1 MKTSIKIKH
10 ILFILSIMAVM
21 LLTGCEKESKW
32 LTGEITINGTEVT
45 LPFSYQE
52 LDKISCQTADQF
64 YNNISD
70 QYVFNAGEREPE
82 LTVVDT
88 VNNGYITLGCVNV
101 GTGACTL
108 PNVMVYRVGAEAR
121 NEKTRPNILLSGN
134 ISWGAALSDI
144 EEAYGDASEE
154 GEKTYDAE
162 TQMTKLLYRSDQGD
176 GAEDDAVSLTLY
188 VHDEKGL
195 QKLYYCVPCT
205 ERNLGDETETIENR
219 IVSEQPVSADLA
231 KLPKQWEQPA
241 VQFGDRVYGFPLTV
255 ADLQDL
261 GFRFK
266 EDPKKEILN
275 PENTLV
281 CQMISEK
288 YGEITVDLVN
298 LDENLRRPDTVWVDE
313 LELKAAKL
321 NEPSQIMVTGGI
333 GFGDTSNQIAKVFQN
348 GPEAVTSDYKVG
360 NNVTGTNYEYSLADV
375 ATEQSLYR
383 FGVDSDQGVQMIT
396 IKKHRTV
403 FPKKSE
409 VK

>member
-1 MKTSIKIKH
+1 MKTRIKIKR
-10 ILFILSIMAVM
+10 ILFILSTMAVM
-21 LLTGCEKESKW
+21 LFAGCGKGSEW
-32 LTGEITINGTEVT
+32 TNGEITINGTEVT

-52 LDKISCQTADQF
+52 LDKISCQTADQY

-88 VNNGYITLGCVNV
+88 VNNGYIILGCVNV
-101 GTGACTL
+101 GTEACTL

-121 NEKTRPNILLSGN
+121 NEKTRPNILLPGN

-144 EEAYGDASEE
+144 EKAYGDASEE

-205 ERNLGDETETIENR
+205 ERNSGDETEAIENR

-231 KLPKQWEQPA
+231 KLPEQWQQPA

-255 ADLQDL
+255 ANLQDL

-266 EDPKKEILN
+266 EDPQKEILN
-275 PENTLV
+275 PENTQV

-313 LELKAAKL
+313 LELNVAKL
-321 NEPSQIMVTGGI
+321 NEPSQIMVTGGV
-333 GFGDTSNQIAKVFQN
+333 GFGDTPDQIAKVFRD
-348 GPEAVTSDYKVG
+348 GPEAVTSEYKTEK
-360 NNVTGTNYEYSLADV
+360 NVTGTTYEYSLADV

-383 FGVDSDQGVQMIT
+383 FGVDPDQGVQMIM

-403 FPKKSE
+403 FPKNRR
-409 VK
+409 